1 MSIPDE
7 LRYTDDH
14 EWARK
19 DGDVVAVGIT
29 DYAQGELGDIVYLDL
44 PAVGDKFTQNDAFG
58 SIEAVKAASDL
69 YLPLSG
75 EIVEVNESLGDAP
88 ETINADPYGDGWMV
102 KIKIESEEE
111 YNGLMDAASYQSHIG
126 Q

>member
-1 MSIPDE
+1 MSIPND
-7 LRYTDDH
+7 LKYTEDH

-19 DGDVVAVGIT
+19 DGNLVVVGIT

-44 PAVGDKFTQNDAFG
+44 PAAGDTFSQNDAFG

-75 EIVEVNESLGDAP
+75 EIVEVNGSLSDAP
-88 ETINADPYGDGWMV
+88 ETINSDPYGEGWMV
-102 KIKIESEEE
+102 KIKIESDEE
-111 YNGLMDAASYQSHIG
+111 YNNLMDAAAYQNHIG